1 MEKQISKMF
10 TTASASVN
18 IPRKNKNMRSSIA
31 PLFFSLVLLYVTCW
45 RFSESLSLR
54 GWQQST
60 TSGETSKA
68 QLRRLVNT
76 VSKHRIPA
84 QVRFIKITSSVPNSR
99 LACNKTDV
107 EIHSAL
113 ERARLLWEAQA
124 GIVLDFQVEELVAT
138 EEMDA
143 NYEHHLARFAELGI
157 TSPHNVS
164 KDLARIVQYETLVDQ
179 WTRENQ
185 ISLYCIGAFHG
196 YNAVAVGKLIFARTI
211 VYRADDLP
219 MDHLRFSRVLAHEIG
234 HSFRLHHPSS
244 TSCVNGCKTG
254 ACLLMCQQKGIP
266 APHDARLAVS
276 LSEKEVGRSRK
287 EASRTFDVRSSSAV
301 VHGMFPFDRI
311 AKGVQAAKLVWF
323 PEPLAENVVVNKIRF
338 QLAKLTSGRVGIA
351 LVCLEENNTVRVVAW
366 NWFGAGGAKKRSI
379 KGELAELVFD
389 SVDFSWWTPRR
400 HVEAGIRPAVE
411 FQRGEKWG
419 LMFSS
424 LTSVAIAPCQQQQ
437 QQQSADLAIPEFAK
451 AIKQRKFVL
460 QTATIEQ
467 VEKSVV
473 PKMNLM

>member
-1 MEKQISKMF
+1 M
-10 TTASASVN
+10 
-18 IPRKNKNMRSSIA
+18 
-31 PLFFSLVLLYVTCW
+31 
-45 RFSESLSLR
+45 
-54 GWQQST
+54 
-60 TSGETSKA
+60 
-68 QLRRLVNT
+68 
-76 VSKHRIPA
+76 
-84 QVRFIKITSSVPNSR
+84 
-99 LACNKTDV
+99 
-107 EIHSAL
+107 
-113 ERARLLWEAQA
+113 
-124 GIVLDFQVEELVAT
+124 LDFQVEELVAT

-143 NYEHHLARFAELGI
+143 DYEYHLARFAKAKPGT
-157 TSPHNVS
+157 TSPRDVS
-164 KDLARIVQYETLVDQ
+164 KDLARIVQHETLVDQ

-196 YNAVAVGKLIFARTI
+196 YNAVAVDKLIFARTI

-244 TSCVNGCKTG
+244 TSCANGCKTG

-266 APHDARLAVS
+266 APYDARLAVS
-276 LSEKEVGRSRK
+276 LNEKEVGWSRK
-287 EASRTFDVRSSSAV
+287 EASRTFDVRSSSSSSGAV

-338 QLAKLTSGRVGIA
+338 QLAKFTGGRVGIA

-366 NWFGAGGAKKRSI
+366 NWFGAGRAKKRPAES
-379 KGELAELVFD
+379 ELPELVFD

-400 HVEAGIRPAVE
+400 HVEADIRPAVE
-411 FQRGEKWG
+411 LQRGEKWG

-424 LTSVAIAPCQQQQ
+424 LTSVAIVPSQQQQ
-437 QQQSADLAIPEFAK
+437 PADLTIPEFAE

-467 VEKSVV
+467 VEKNVV